1 MPSPE
6 SAVGG
11 PLALLRTGDMVSV
24 DVERRSIRMEVHD
37 DELDRRRAAWTPPA
51 PHYERG
57 YGWMFSRHIRQANE
71 GWDFDF
77 LTTGFGAPVE
87 EPAIY

>member
-11 PLALLRTGDMVSV
+11 PLALLRMGDMVSV
-24 DVERRSIRMEVHD
+24 DVERRSIRMHY
-37 DELDRRRAAWTPPA
+37 DELDCRRAPWTPPA
-51 PHYERG
+51 PHCERG
-57 YGWMFSRHIRQANE
+57 YGWMFSRYIRQANE

>member
-1 MPSPE
+1 ME
-6 SAVGG
+6 AAG
-11 PLALLRTGDMVSV
+11 AALRT
-24 DVERRSIRMEVHD
+24 
-37 DELDRRRAAWTPPA
+37 
-51 PHYERG
+51 G

-71 GWDFDF
+71 GCDFDF